1 MYAQKRPERVDMSR
15 PNEVRTDLSKLSSF
29 INKLAIIIFNLSYS
43 NRLLLN
49 AQKHPEFEGT
59 SEETSFLVSDTTSAS
74 LCRFLVQAV
83 APGRQGSPRM
93 KQECLEAPR

>member
-43 NRLLLN
+43 NIQTNNHKRKIDRLTSQTIN
-49 AQKHPEFEGT
+49 VSISKRQKIRVHP
-59 SEETSFLVSDTTSAS
+59 
-74 LCRFLVQAV
+74 
-83 APGRQGSPRM
+83 
-93 KQECLEAPR
+93 